1 MNIIISTTTKQPLFE
16 QIKEQIK
23 QQVHTNILQEGD
35 ALPSM
40 RKLAKE
46 LQVSVITT
54 KRAYEDLE
62 QEGYVISAVGKGT
75 FVAGQQPHILK
86 EWQLRDIENN
96 LEKLVQSAKQINLS
110 KESFIQLVDVYYEE
124 ED

>member
-110 KESFIQLVDVYYEE
+110 KESFVQLIDVYYEE

>member
-16 QIKEQIK
+16 QIKQQIK
-23 QQVHTNILQEGD
+23 QQIHSDILCEGD

-62 QEGYVISAVGKGT
+62 NEGYVMSAVGKGT

-86 EWQLRDIENN
+86 EWQLRELENT
-96 LEKLVQSAKQINLS
+96 LEKLVQSAKQIDLS
-110 KESFIQLVDVYYEE
+110 KEKFIQLLDVYYEE

>member
-1 MNIIISTTTKQPLFE
+1 MHIIISTTSKQPLFE
-16 QIKEQIK
+16 QIKQQIK
-23 QQVHTNILQEGD
+23 NQIHSGLLQEGD

-46 LQVSVITT
+46 IQVSVITT

-62 QEGYVISAVGKGT
+62 HEGYVMSAVGKGT
-75 FVAGQQPHILK
+75 FIAGQQPHILK
-86 EWQLRDIENN
+86 EWQLRELENN
-96 LEKLVQSAKQINLS
+96 LEILVQSAKQMNVS
-110 KESFIQLVDVYYEE
+110 KDKFIQLLDVYYEE